1 MGLEPGDALIYRGCD
16 IPHWRDALP
25 KGDCAQVFWHFTDM
39 QGARRTPWDGRPGA
53 GLPKG
58 FKKN

>member
-1 MGLEPGDALIYRGCD
+1 MYAEMLEPAKRL
-16 IPHWRDALP
+16 PWRDALP

-39 QGARRTPWDGRPGA
+39 QGTRRTPWDGRPGA

-58 FKKN
+58 FKRNQ